1 MTRRPISRGCAS
13 KIMRNSSG
21 EFPSGQPNLDPGK
34 SSVGGDVGKPGGPV
48 ASGKVGA
55 RVGAA
60 VVAVTERV

>member
-1 MTRRPISRGCAS
+1 
-13 KIMRNSSG
+13 MRNSSG